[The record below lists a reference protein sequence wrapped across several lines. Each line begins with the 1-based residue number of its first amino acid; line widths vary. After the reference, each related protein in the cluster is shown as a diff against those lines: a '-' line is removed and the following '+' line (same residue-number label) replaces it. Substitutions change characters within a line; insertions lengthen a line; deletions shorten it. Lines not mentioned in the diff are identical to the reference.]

1 MMQYISLIFYKVL
14 FSLRAE
20 VRQSYLNYF
29 WWILEP
35 ILHMAVF
42 FVVFDV
48 FLKSG
53 TENFVAFLLTG
64 LVPWLWFARSV
75 SNSMNSVMYG
85 KGLMTQVDL
94 PKAFFPTVV
103 VMQDCVKES
112 IVLFLLLLFLTLYG
126 IEPTQQWLWILVV
139 GCVHFLLVY
148 GVSLIAAL
156 SVPFFPD
163 FRFLI
168 STGLQLLMF
177 ASGIFYDYTII
188 AEENRDI
195 FFLNPLAVTLKGY
208 RDVLIESTQ
217 PDWEQ
222 LGYVLA
228 LSVILIALSFFLA
241 KRFHYLY
248 PRLVSR

>member
-1 MMQYISLIFYKVL
+1 MAQYISLVLYKVL

-20 VRQSYLNYF
+20 VRQSYLNYL

-53 TENFVAFLLTG
+53 TENFVAFLLCG

-103 VMQDCVKES
+103 VMQDFVKETV
-112 IVLFLLLLFLTLYG
+112 VLCLLLMFLTLYG
-126 IEPTQQWLWILVV
+126 IEPTQQWLWVIVV
-139 GCVHFLLVY
+139 VCVHFLLVY
-148 GVSLIAAL
+148 GVSMLAAL
-156 SVPFFPD
+156 AVPFFPD

-168 STGLQLLMF
+168 STALQLLMF

-188 AEENRDI
+188 AEESRDI
-195 FFLNPLAVTLKGY
+195 YFMNPLAVTLKAY
-208 RDVLIESTQ
+208 RDVLIDSVQ
-217 PDWEQ
+217 PDWTQ
-222 LGYVLA
+222 LRYVTVLA
-228 LSVILIALSFFLA
+228 LIMIAIAFYLA
-241 KRFHYLY
+241 KRFHYQY